1 MLCFQNNDADC
12 SLIITQCRRVLQF
25 PSIIEIAF
33 FYNSTFDSFQS
44 EFFPKFYIVIA
55 IYYLSICKKWASQI
69 ELQNV
74 CKKTRQFL
82 YFLHNYGMTWT
93 FQTPKSNH
101 QNSSTQNLFV

>member
-12 SLIITQCRRVLQF
+12 SLIITQCRRVIQF

-44 EFFPKFYIVIA
+44 LFPKFYIVIA

-74 CKKTRQFL
+74 CKKTRQLL
-82 YFLHNYGMTWT
+82 YFFAQLWYDLDIPN
-93 FQTPKSNH
+93 PKIK
-101 QNSSTQNLFV
+101 SSK